1 MAEMIDALDGLA
13 DGYAAIFCDVWG
25 VVHNGVDLMPTKD
38 GKKQT
43 I

>member
-1 MAEMIDALDGLA
+1 MRAQEGDQIQSVQYVPMLA
-13 DGYAAIFCDVWG
+13 THIGKV
-25 VVHNGVDLMPTKD
+25 NGVDLMPTKD

>member
-1 MAEMIDALDGLA
+1 MLA
-13 DGYAAIFCDVWG
+13 THIAKV
-25 VVHNGVDLMPTKD
+25 NGVDLMPTKD